1 MNLQMRKIMEAA
13 GQAVPDSK
21 PIFEINLE
29 HPLVKKLDKESDED
43 HFADLTAILFDQA
56 NLAEGGQLD
65 DPGTFIRRLNKL
77 VLDLSK

>member
-1 MNLQMRKIMEAA
+1 M
-13 GQAVPDSK
+13 PDSK

-29 HPLVKKLDKESDED
+29 HPLVKKLDEESDED
-43 HFADLTAILFDQA
+43 RFADLAAILFDQA

-77 VLDLSK
+77 FLDLSK